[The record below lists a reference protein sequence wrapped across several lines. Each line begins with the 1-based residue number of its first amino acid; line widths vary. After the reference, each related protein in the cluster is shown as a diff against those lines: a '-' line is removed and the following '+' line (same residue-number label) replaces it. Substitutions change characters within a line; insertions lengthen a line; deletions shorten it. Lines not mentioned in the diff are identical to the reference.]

1 MIFRAA
7 LHQAL
12 AVSIT
17 ACVAAVIHIEQPF
30 LAVLAAQLTAVLP
43 CRGSTDFLQ
52 RLVAAWTGASSGTLL
67 LTAFPQQPWVSLPVF
82 AAVSGFGAVFA
93 VKNFGPAVGTLFAMG
108 ICASFS
114 GGIVFPIAGLL
125 GGAVHGVSLSIAVIV
140 TLLLQPLAPPPTTAP
155 APVIPSGWLI
165 GSCGTGSLVLACL
178 TIPSQSVVMTIATL
192 TCVLAL
198 PRDGVVKKPLGGI
211 LGAGL
216 SLVFI
221 VAISGLTNNLA
232 FFLLGMGLVIGIL
245 EAIAWHKPDSALVVR
260 QAAAMFVVLATILPR
275 PEESLQAVGERL
287 VAVLLG
293 LAVAVVFSLMD
304 WAVER
309 SAGKGMCATK

>member
-52 RLVAAWTGASSGTLL
+52 RLVAAWTGASSGALL

-140 TLLLQPLAPPPTTAP
+140 TLLVQPLVLRQPPHR
-155 APVIPSGWLI
+155 S
-165 GSCGTGSLVLACL
+165 
-178 TIPSQSVVMTIATL
+178 
-192 TCVLAL
+192 
-198 PRDGVVKKPLGGI
+198 RDP
-211 LGAGL
+211 
-216 SLVFI
+216 
-221 VAISGLTNNLA
+221 
-232 FFLLGMGLVIGIL
+232 
-245 EAIAWHKPDSALVVR
+245 
-260 QAAAMFVVLATILPR
+260 
-275 PEESLQAVGERL
+275 
-287 VAVLLG
+287 
-293 LAVAVVFSLMD
+293 
-304 WAVER
+304 
-309 SAGKGMCATK
+309 